1 MPGKQPDELQLRK
14 WVKVSKKRFDRIKSI
29 VQNAKNNSLQ
39 ARSNRSSLIN
49 FNKSNKLLPDIEHSR
64 VTYKEAMKKINNI
77 RNNITKIINNKS
89 LNSNQLEVVNIIF
102 MATEIFTGEIESVKA
117 NNEGT
122 LEVFKKKIRQ
132 RKTKVWWRTRYY
144 THA

>member
-1 MPGKQPDELQLRK
+1 
-14 WVKVSKKRFDRIKSI
+14 
-29 VQNAKNNSLQ
+29 
-39 ARSNRSSLIN
+39 
-49 FNKSNKLLPDIEHSR
+49 
-64 VTYKEAMKKINNI
+64 MKKINNI

-122 LEVFKKKIRQ
+122 LEVYKKKNQTEKNKSLMNNQILH
-132 RKTKVWWRTRYY
+132 TCLN
-144 THA
+144 

>member
-49 FNKSNKLLPDIEHSR
+49 FNKSNKLLSDIEHSR

-132 RKTKVWWRTRYY
+132 RKTKVWWTTRYY

>member
-49 FNKSNKLLPDIEHSR
+49 FNKSNKLLSDIEHSR

-132 RKTKVWWRTRYY
+132 RKTKV
-144 THA
+144 

>member
-1 MPGKQPDELQLRK
+1 
-14 WVKVSKKRFDRIKSI
+14 
-29 VQNAKNNSLQ
+29 
-39 ARSNRSSLIN
+39 
-49 FNKSNKLLPDIEHSR
+49 
-64 VTYKEAMKKINNI
+64 MKKINNI

-117 NNEGT
+117 NYEGT

-132 RKTKVWWRTRYY
+132 RKTKV
-144 THA
+144 

>member
-1 MPGKQPDELQLRK
+1 
-14 WVKVSKKRFDRIKSI
+14 
-29 VQNAKNNSLQ
+29 
-39 ARSNRSSLIN
+39 
-49 FNKSNKLLPDIEHSR
+49 
-64 VTYKEAMKKINNI
+64 MKKINNI

-122 LEVFKKKIRQ
+122 LEVLKKKIRQ
-132 RKTKVWWRTRYY
+132 RKTKV
-144 THA
+144 